1 MVKWY
6 VLPFLYTIS
15 LPLLTIIN
23 HDYIAIIN
31 PLFTIINPLFTIIN
45 PLLSMINPLLSM
57 IKHS

>member
-1 MVKWY
+1 MFY
-6 VLPFLYTIS
+6 HFFTIS

-31 PLFTIINPLFTIIN
+31 PLLSMIN

-57 IKHS
+57 INHS